1 MNALLLLTEVHGRG
15 GIQRFNLTLLDALGA
30 AGVRRTVVSLVDGA
44 AAEPAAPVVSE
55 AFDGA
60 GKSRVRFAWQALR
73 ALWRR
78 PVDVLL
84 VGHVHFLVMAAV
96 LRWLSPRPR
105 TPLVLVAHGLEVWEG
120 VTGLRRWALERCA
133 MVLCVSR
140 YTAQCLQAQAPRM
153 SPDRFVTFPNALH
166 EDWTRRVA
174 LPGDASPVPGR
185 YLLAVSRLEP
195 GERQKGIITTLEAF
209 AAVDA
214 PDLSL
219 VIAGSGAD
227 LGFLRRVAAR
237 LGIASR
243 VVFTG
248 AVDDGA
254 LLALY
259 RGATAFVLPSAQ
271 EGFGIVFLEAMYFG
285 VPVIAAAEKGA
296 LDVVQDGVTGLLV
309 PFGDVVALAAAV
321 QRLSADAALH
331 ARLVAGGRLQVTGQ
345 GPFTHAAFR
354 ARVAELAPCW
364 VRPGATV
371 PPAPVSQG

>member
-30 AGVRRTVVSLVDGA
+30 AGVRRAVVSLVDGPTA
-44 AAEPAAPVVSE
+44 DAGTPVVSE
-55 AFDGA
+55 AFAGA
-60 GKSRVRFAWQALR
+60 GKSRAAFAWEALR
-73 ALWRR
+73 ALWRG
-78 PVDVLL
+78 PVDALL
-84 VGHVHFLVMAAV
+84 VGHVHFLALAAL
-96 LRWLSPRPR
+96 LRWVSPRPR

-120 VTGLRRWALERCA
+120 ITGWRRWALARTA

-140 YTAQCLQAQAPRM
+140 YTAQRLQAQAPHV
-153 SPDRFVTFPNALH
+153 PAARFVTFPNALH

-174 LPGDASPVPGR
+174 GPGDAQAVPGR

-195 GERQKGIITTLEAF
+195 GERQKGIVTTLEAF

-219 VIAGSGAD
+219 VIAGSGGD
-227 LGFLRRVAAR
+227 LGFLQRVAAR
-237 LGIASR
+237 LGVADR

-248 AVDDGA
+248 AVGDGE

-285 VPVIAAAEKGA
+285 IPVIAAAEKGA
-296 LDVVQDGVTGLLV
+296 LDVVEDGVTGLLV
-309 PFGDVVALAAAV
+309 PFGDVAALAAAMA
-321 QRLSADAALH
+321 RLCTDTALR
-331 ARLVAGGRLQVTGQ
+331 AKLVAGGRAQVTGQ

-354 ARVAELAPCW
+354 ARVAALAPRW
-364 VRPGATV
+364 ARAPAT
-371 PPAPVSQG
+371 ARRSTVSQG